1 MMESRGLSVGVVAEA
16 WVLGLTS
23 LAISVA
29 FLTFNIRMRHARI
42 IKMSSPN
49 LNVLI
54 ALGGIFISI
63 TCVLFGLDFFLAEN
77 LSAVSRVCQI
87 RGGILLLSTSLVFGP
102 MFAKAWRVHRIFQQA
117 ATRRV
122 VIRDKKLFVM
132 TSCLL
137 LLDVTLMGVWQGVD
151 PLQYRASVMFK
162 HAVEG
167 GSLEITGSDIVH
179 VRSCSSDYSD
189 VWMAGIFTFKT
200 ILLLYGLYLSWQ
212 TRNIMLPSMNDAR
225 SIIVTSLTTVTM
237 ATFATSVGMMLQAW
251 PNAVYACVI
260 FAIWLCNMVAMCSV
274 FVPKVI
280 LWWKNP
286 DNSNFRVSLK
296 TDHKLA
302 NGLQSFEQLEEELYH
317 VVTENL
323 ALKKSLQEKDTTIK
337 ELQQHLTSA
346 RDKLLQITEE
356 QVKQDSGL
364 DIDLSSSSGQD
375 EDSTMAP
382 HDEDISSIHGDSY
395 YPMHHHPSPDILYR
409 SNARVSSGHS
419 SAGSVASLSK
429 LYKLKNSLVEDIS
442 QANTISANLRNSLS
456 KDLDQIGKRRSWI
469 YDSVRSRQE
478 LAGSIAK
485 SYNLDDNGDTY
496 SYVSSYLPSSC
507 SVFNLDPSSRKQR
520 HYGSAESLATLAN
533 DRLYPSVT
541 EQRREAR
548 RKLRHGH
555 SNRDKVY
562 TIQNAPLPECV
573 QNVVSHK
580 QSSSDTFV

>member
-77 LSAVSRVCQI
+77 ISAVSRVCQI
-87 RGGILLLSTSLVFGP
+87 RSGILLLSTSLVFGP

-137 LLDVTLMGVWQGVD
+137 LLDVTLVAVWQGID
-151 PLQYRASVMFK
+151 PLQYRTSVMFK
-162 HAVEG
+162 HSIQG

-179 VRSCSSDYSD
+179 VRSCSSDNSD
-189 VWMAGIFTFKT
+189 MWMAGIFTFKT

-225 SIIVTSLTTVTM
+225 SIIMTALTTVTM
-237 ATFATSVGMMLQAW
+237 ATFATSVAMMLQAW

-260 FAIWLCNMVAMCSV
+260 FSIWLSNMMAMCSV

-296 TDHKLA
+296 SDHKLN

-323 ALKKSLQEKDTTIK
+323 TLKKSLQEKDTTIK

-364 DIDLSSSSGQD
+364 DIDLSSSGQE
-375 EDSTMAP
+375 EDSTMTP

-395 YPMHHHPSPDILYR
+395 YPIHHHPSPDIHYR
-409 SNARVSSGHS
+409 SHISSGHS

-429 LYKLKNSLVEDIS
+429 LYQLKNSLVEDIS
-442 QANTISANLRNSLS
+442 QANTISANLRDSLS
-456 KDLDQIGKRRSWI
+456 KDLDQLGKRRSWI
-469 YDSVRSRQE
+469 YDSVRSRHE

-507 SVFNLDPSSRKQR
+507 SVFNLDPACRKHR

-548 RKLRHGH
+548 RKLRHGSSH
-555 SNRDKVY
+555 KDKVY
-562 TIQNAPLPECV
+562 TIQNTPRPEYV
-573 QNVVSHK
+573 QNVVSCNK
-580 QSSSDTFV
+580 QSNGDTFV